1 MPQPQSA
8 TSNIPGDDEALERY
22 QQEIAQHPLLP
33 LKKETELLRR
43 ISKGGDDGREAMQK
57 LVAAKLRFVV
67 AAAKQFKGRGISIY
81 ELVEMGKEE
90 LQAAAKEY
98 DAECDIKFIVYA
110 ANRIRHKFHDAVA
123 ELEEQTEVVLKRT
136 HDKLKE
142 LARELHL
149 LSRMVH
155 QSSGRMPFFIK
166 KFRFIAEYQERHG
179 HAPTDEEIAEALGID
194 VEQAKA
200 IK

>member
-1 MPQPQSA
+1 MPQPKSA
-8 TSNIPGDDEALERY
+8 TSNIPSDDEALGRY
-22 QQEIAQHPLLP
+22 QQEIAQHPLLS

-43 ISKGGDDGREAMQK
+43 ISKGGDDGREAMQQ
-57 LVAAKLRFVV
+57 LVAAKLRFAV
-67 AAAKQFKGRGISIY
+67 AAAKQFKGRDISIY

-90 LQAAAKEY
+90 FQAVAKEY

-110 ANRIRHKFHDAVA
+110 ANRIRHNFHDAVA
-123 ELEEQTEVVLKRT
+123 ELDKQTEAALKCT

-142 LARELHL
+142 LARELRL

-155 QSSGRMPFFIK
+155 QPSGRTPLFIK
-166 KFRFIAEYQERHG
+166 KFRFITEYQERHG